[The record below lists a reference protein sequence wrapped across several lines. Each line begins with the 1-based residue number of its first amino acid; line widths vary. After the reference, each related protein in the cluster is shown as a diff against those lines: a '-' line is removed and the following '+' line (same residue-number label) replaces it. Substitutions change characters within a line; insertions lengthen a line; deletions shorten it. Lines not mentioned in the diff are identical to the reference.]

1 MLSNLDPWNVI
12 GWLVLSALG
21 LAVLVILAFALLWLY
36 TFQAARFKNWLEWRK
51 TRHALFPDYDGK
63 PQVWG
68 WKHGPQRGSKVEIRR
83 NPNGTLSIV
92 FSTQTFWGG
101 QSDDDW
107 LKLRDRMRYT
117 LLQ

>member
-12 GWLVLSALG
+12 GWLVLSG
-21 LAVLVILAFALLWLY
+21 LVLVLLALLVFSALCFY
-36 TFQAARFKNWLEWRK
+36 ARLKNWLEWRK

-83 NPNGTLSIV
+83 NPNGTLRFD
-92 FSTQTFWGG
+92 FSTQTWWGG

-117 LLQ
+117 LLSDH